1 VRVGAAKRVEE
12 YRWSSYR
19 EYVYEGK
26 GGGLAD
32 TDETLGFFSKQR
44 DSAVRKYKEFV
55 EAGIQ
60 RQAKRL
66 LDDATGSVF
75 RERVLKFIKT
85 PFDKLEITEVRKIKR
100 AQEIQDIV
108 MGIAGYDGLTE
119 EDLLKRRRR
128 TEGQRKIAVY

>member
-1 VRVGAAKRVEE
+1 M
-12 YRWSSYR
+12 
-19 EYVYEGK
+19 
-26 GGGLAD
+26 AD

-66 LDDATGSVF
+66 LDDATGSVLGGEAF